1 MPTIIDSLLVTLG
14 LDSAKF
20 DEGTKKAGKSTDELK
35 AKAKELEK
43 SNKEAKD
50 SVDGLTAGFVKFFG
64 IIGSAYELKNFTE
77 DVILSS
83 DKLGLMAANLGEGVS
98 KLNMWTNM
106 AEAAGGSASGLQGTL
121 SMLSKAATEFQITGN
136 TGILKFTQQL
146 GVGLLDANGKARS
159 SIDLLRDIGNELLA
173 RSGGDRNK
181 AFNVGSMMGID
192 AGTLNLILKG
202 NGAIDA
208 MLAKQKAMFPITEKQ
223 AEQARNLNQAYT
235 EMSQSFDA
243 GGRQFMSFVYPAL
256 MKFAA
261 WMTDVNEWVNRNG
274 DKIQQ
279 FLPLVGVM
287 AATYFTPA
295 IVSATLAFMRL
306 TAAFLLSPIGL
317 VTALAGAIY
326 LLWDDYQTWKKGGDH
341 LIPWEKWG
349 PEVDMAIN
357 GINNLK
363 NAIKDLLALK
373 NPVENWDLLGWLGGK
388 SGITFGSMGQSIGGG
403 MASAKQSI
411 SGWMGK
417 LADAIGFGESGGN
430 YNAYNTGTKG
440 VAGGRVG
447 YSGEKDLANMTLDQ
461 MQATE
466 SLSGTNRDRIFAA
479 GKYQMT
485 PAFIRDAMQRMGLSG
500 NEKFTPELQDAMFAA
515 MMPQIANDYM
525 SGRSGVSLQDAQAA
539 IARMYR
545 SIEDPLTGRTYAD
558 SGASANA
565 SNSFASNA
573 ASNAL
578 QQARA
583 ANTQTSNTNN
593 TQTVTTHVDNV
604 TINTAAT
611 NASDIAANFHQ
622 EMQKRG
628 QMVYSADGGLN

>member
-20 DEGTKKAGKSTDELK
+20 DEGAKRAGKSTDEIK

-43 SNKEAKD
+43 ANKEARD
-50 SVDGLTAGFVKFFG
+50 SVDGVTAGFIKFFG
-64 IIGSAYELKNFTE
+64 IIGSAYELKNLIEHT
-77 DVILSS
+77 VQAS
-83 DKLGLMAANLGEGVS
+83 DKYYLLSQNLAESAGR
-98 KLNMWTNM
+98 LNAWSNV
-106 AEAAGGSASGLQGTL
+106 ADAAGGSASGLQGTL
-121 SMLSKAATEFQITGN
+121 HMLSKSATEFQITGS

-146 GVGLLDANGKARS
+146 GVGLLDASGKARS
-159 SIDLLRDIGNELLA
+159 SIDILRDVGNELLA

-192 AGTLNLILKG
+192 VGTLNLLLQGG
-202 NGAIDA
+202 NALDK
-208 MLAKQKAMFPITEKQ
+208 MLEKQKAMLPITDKQ
-223 AEQARNLNQAYT
+223 AKEARDLKQAYT

-243 GGRQFMSFVYPAL
+243 GGRQLVSFVYPAL

-279 FLPLVGVM
+279 YLPLVGVL

-295 IVSATLAFMRL
+295 IVSATLAFLRL
-306 TAAFLLSPIGL
+306 TAAFLLSPVGI

-326 LLWDDYQTWKKGGDH
+326 LLWEDYQTWKKGGDS
-341 LIPWEKWG
+341 LIDWGKWK
-349 PEVDMAIN
+349 PSIDAAIE
-357 GINNLK
+357 GIGRLRDI
-363 NAIKDLLALK
+363 IKETFGYLNQA
-373 NPVENWDLLGWLGGK
+373 GSWLGGK
-388 SGITFGSMGQSIGGG
+388 TFDVVQSVSGGVSN
-403 MASAKQSI
+403 AKQSI

-417 LADAIGFGESGGN
+417 LADAVGLGESGGN

-466 SLSGTNRDRIFAA
+466 SLSGNNRDRIFAA

-500 NEKFTPELQDAMFAA
+500 NEKFTPELQDAMFAE
-515 MMPQIANDYM
+515 MMPQVAKDYM
-525 SGRSGVSLQDAQAA
+525 SGKSGASLQDAQAA
-539 IARMYR
+539 IAKMYR

-565 SNSFASNA
+565 SNSLASSA

>member
-35 AKAKELEK
+35 AKSKELEK

-83 DKLGLMAANLGEGVS
+83 DKLGLMAENLGEGVS
-98 KLNMWTNM
+98 KLNMWTSM

-121 SMLSKAATEFQITGN
+121 SMLSKAATEFEITGN

-146 GVGLLDANGKARS
+146 GIGLLDANGKARS

-202 NGAIDA
+202 NGVIDA

-256 MKFAA
+256 IKFAT
-261 WMTDVNEWVNRNG
+261 WMTNVNEWVNRNG

-279 FLPLVGVM
+279 YLPLVGTM
-287 AATYFTPA
+287 AAVYFTPA

-326 LLWDDYQTWKKGGDH
+326 LLWDDYQTWKKGGDSLIDWAKWKPNIDAAIEGIGH
-341 LIPWEKWG
+341 LRDI
-349 PEVDMAIN
+349 
-357 GINNLK
+357 
-363 NAIKDLLALK
+363 IKDMFGYLNQA
-373 NPVENWDLLGWLGGK
+373 GTWLGSK
-388 SGITFGSMGQSIGGG
+388 TFDVVQGISKGIDTLADVIGGG
-403 MASAKQSI
+403 EGTYNSVNL
-411 SGWMGK
+411 GK
-417 LADAIGFGESGGN
+417 
-430 YNAYNTGTKG
+430 
-440 VAGGRVG
+440 AGG
-447 YSGEKDLANMTLDQ
+447 YKSSTANLENMTIGEV
-461 MQATE
+461 MAAQA
-466 SLSGTNRDRIFAA
+466 SGQFRAA
-479 GKYQMT
+479 GKYQMMPET
-485 PAFIRDAMQRMGLSG
+485 LKEASTSMGL
-500 NEKFTPELQDAMFAA
+500 NPNQKFDKSMQDEIFNKYLIGSKR
-515 MMPQIANDYM
+515 P
-525 SGRSGVSLQDAQAA
+525 A
-539 IARMYR
+539 IADYLSGKSDNLMAAEIELSKEFASVADPRTGKSFYPDNNTA
-545 SIEDPLTGRTYAD
+545 SITAD
-558 SGASANA
+558 SAMR
-565 SNSFASNA
+565 
-573 ASNAL
+573 AL
-578 QQARA
+578 QQARSSSV
-583 ANTQTSNTNN
+583 QSNTANN